1 MKVNKI
7 KHGATVAPCF
17 IVSKHCAALFFVMAR
32 NDPQMNLR
40 IPVTL
45 KEQIEDAAAE
55 NNRTLTAEVVKR
67 LQQSFAEQNNSP
79 SLQSAE
85 NQLQTLT
92 EKIELLSK
100 RVDALTTRI
109 PDQK

>member
-1 MKVNKI
+1 
-7 KHGATVAPCF
+7 
-17 IVSKHCAALFFVMAR
+17 MAR

-55 NNRTLTAEVVKR
+55 NDRSLTAEVVKR
-67 LQQSFAEQNNSP
+67 LQQTFTEKNNSP
-79 SLQSAE
+79 LLLSAE

-92 EKIELLSK
+92 EQIELLSK
-100 RVDALTTRI
+100 RVDALTTQISR
-109 PDQK
+109 KK